1 MRTAVILSTYNSPE
15 RLEKVLC
22 GYGIQK
28 HGAFELIVADD
39 GSSAETRTVIERMRC
54 RLGMDIRH
62 VWHEDRGFRKCTI
75 MNKAAAATTADYL
88 IFSDGDCVPRT
99 DFVST
104 HACLAEPGRYLSGG
118 CFRLTLQATRSLTC
132 EAVLAGR
139 AVDLGFLN
147 GNLPPTRLK
156 KYRLLI
162 GPGVGRA
169 LDVLTTTR
177 PTWNGHNS
185 SCWRADL
192 VAVNGFDER
201 MRYGGEDRE
210 FGERLVNAGVRPKQI
225 RHRALCVH
233 LWHERD
239 YVCADGLADNRRIRT
254 VTRSRRT
261 SFTRYGILK
270 AKSDDLPRI

>member
-1 MRTAVILSTYNSPE
+1 MRIAVILSTYNSPE

-22 GYGIQK
+22 GYSIQK
-28 HGAFELIVADD
+28 HGGFELIVADD
-39 GSSAETRTVIERMRC
+39 GSSAETRTLIERMGH

-62 VWHEDRGFRKCTI
+62 VWHEDRGFRKCAI

-104 HACLAEPGRYLSGG
+104 HVCLAEPGHYLSGG

-147 GNLPPTRLK
+147 GNLSPTRLK

-162 GPGVGRA
+162 GPGFGRA

-185 SCWRADL
+185 SCWRSDL
-192 VAVNGFDER
+192 VAAKTWSR
-201 MRYGGEDRE
+201 PTA
-210 FGERLVNAGVRPKQI
+210 LTNACATAARTGSSASASSTRVFAPSRSGTVRSAFI
-225 RHRALCVH
+225 CGTSGTTSL
-233 LWHERD
+233 
-239 YVCADGLADNRRIRT
+239 RT
-254 VTRSRRT
+254 ASRT
-261 SFTRYGILK
+261 IAEY
-270 AKSDDLPRI
+270 AP